1 MASTG
6 WKTHPPKDAQSER
19 FRSKRPKE
27 HSMPIRVMLVDDHA
41 LIRQGMRL
49 LLSQDGGLEVVG
61 EASNG
66 LEALARAEQLK
77 PDVVLMDLLMP
88 EMDGITAIGK
98 LKELMPEVE
107 IIALTSVLEDASV
120 VAAIKAGAIG
130 YLLKDMQSRE
140 LQQAIKAAS
149 EGRVQLAPEAAA
161 RLMNELRP
169 DADAPVLTER
179 EYDVLE
185 LVAEG
190 HSNQAIADRLV
201 IGEKTVKTHVSRLLS
216 KLGVKSRTQLA
227 VHVWQKAPGATRK
240 PR

>member
-1 MASTG
+1 MA
-6 WKTHPPKDAQSER
+6 A
-19 FRSKRPKE
+19 
-27 HSMPIRVMLVDDHA
+27 MPIRIMLVDDHA

-49 LLSQDGGLEVVG
+49 LLTQDPELEVVG
-61 EASNG
+61 EARNG
-66 LEALARAEQLK
+66 LEALARVEQLK

-98 LKELMPEVE
+98 LKESFPEIE

-120 VAAIKAGAIG
+120 VAAVKAGAIG
-130 YLLKDMQSRE
+130 YLLKDMQARE
-140 LQQAIKAAS
+140 LQEAIKAAS

-161 RLMNELRP
+161 RLMRELRP
-169 DADAPVLTER
+169 STDAPVLTER
-179 EYDVLE
+179 EHDVLE

-190 HSNQAIADRLV
+190 HSNQVIADRLV

-227 VHVWQKAPGATRK
+227 VQVWQKSPGVARK
-240 PR
+240 SH